1 MILVLLQ
8 EPIVV
13 EVGRAAEETTRITYP
28 EVILNAVGA
37 AGVIMLVATL
47 VGLAV
52 GGTIVFLKRRA
63 DASTPVTDSGHTKL
77 RL

>member
-1 MILVLLQ
+1 MLVLLQ

-13 EVGRAAEETTRITYP
+13 DVGGAAEETTRITYP

-37 AGVIMLVATL
+37 AGMIMLLAVLA
-47 VGLAV
+47 GLAL
-52 GGTIVFLKRRA
+52 GGAIVYFKRRA
-63 DASTPVTDSGHTKL
+63 EASTPVTDSAHTKL